1 MIDLEVGDWI
11 KIIGEEDYFN
21 IKSINADS
29 GYVEVQ
35 DVSGHTWYTAV
46 NTIERKCSSKEIYG
60 VTEKTTADEFN
71 EREDVALGTSIVKSN
86 EEVSGVF
93 MSGGKVKHVD
103 YVKEEK

>member
-35 DVSGHTWYTAV
+35 DVGGHTWHTAAS
-46 NTIERKCSSKEIYG
+46 TIKRKCSNKEIYG
-60 VTEKTTADEFN
+60 HAEKTTADEFN
-71 EREDVALGTSIVKSN
+71 KEKYSHFGDDEEDNN
-86 EEVSGVF
+86 EVNT
-93 MSGGKVKHVD
+93 KPPNCN
-103 YVKEEK
+103 